1 MTDARFGVHGT
12 VVHRKKKASQ
22 GGTRGAQGETV
33 VSTAGSEVREW
44 LLKGLQRA
52 DPRTTGPHHEEAPEH
67 QHTWWQVMCLTG
79 VDYFS
84 TLGYQPGIAALA
96 AGALSPIATLLL
108 VALTLFGALPTYRAV
123 AEQSPHGLG
132 SLSMLERLLPGWRGK
147 LLVLFL
153 LGFVA
158 TAFIVTITLSAAD
171 ATAHI
176 LHNPFVPEALAGWQ
190 VPVTLLLIAAL
201 GGVFLAG
208 FSEAISIAVVLVAVY
223 LLLNIVVV
231 ATAVEH
237 VLAAPSKV
245 TDWQNL
251 LAADYASPVAMVAVS
266 LYVMP
271 KLALGLSGFETGVAV
286 MPLVRGDLA
295 QRVKG
300 TRKLLTTAAVI
311 MSVFLITSS
320 FATTVLIPAKEFAEG
335 GSANGR
341 ALAYLAHEYLGDWFG
356 TAYDLSTIAILWF
369 AGASALAGLL
379 NIVPR
384 YLPRYGMAPDW
395 SRAARPMVL
404 VFTAIS
410 FVITIFFGADVESQG
425 GAYASGVLAL
435 ILSAAVAVTLSAWT
449 SRRIRAAVPFAV
461 ITLIF
466 AYALVANIIERPD
479 GLVIALLFVLGI
491 VITSLVSRATRSTEL
506 RVTEITLD
514 DLARRYVN
522 ETGDLRLIAN
532 EPHARDCKEYVD
544 KAREAWELHRLRP
557 SEGILFL
564 EVTVPDASE
573 FASEVRVVGE
583 ERHGYRILRMESPT
597 VANAIAAL
605 LLYLRDQT
613 GKMPHVYFHW
623 AAEGNPIGALLRYL
637 VFGGGDIP
645 PLTREVLRQ
654 AEPDAARRPVVHV
667 G

>member
-1 MTDARFGVHGT
+1 MARLAG
-12 VVHRKKKASQ
+12 ASQ
-22 GGTRGAQGETV
+22 AEQEGALRT
-33 VSTAGSEVREW
+33 W
-44 LLKGLQRA
+44 LLKGLQRPA
-52 DPRTTGPHHEEAPEH
+52 AGGAGPHHEEAPGH
-67 QHTWWQVMCLTG
+67 QHSWWQVMCLTG

-96 AGALSPIATLLL
+96 AGALSPVATLLL

-123 AEQSPHGLG
+123 AGESPHGLG

-176 LHNPFVPEALAGWQ
+176 LHNPFVPHSLANWQ
-190 VPVTLLLIAAL
+190 VPVTLVLIAAL
-201 GGVFLAG
+201 GGVFLIG

-223 LLLNIVVV
+223 LVLNLVVV
-231 ATAVEH
+231 GTAVQH
-237 VLAAPSKV
+237 VLAAPERV
-245 TDWQNL
+245 TGWQDAL
-251 LAADYASPVAMVAVS
+251 VGDYSSPMAMVAVS

-286 MPLVRGDLA
+286 MPLIKGDPAVRI
-295 QRVKG
+295 KG
-300 TRKLLTTAAVI
+300 ARRLLTTAALI

-320 FATTVLIPAKEFAEG
+320 FATTVLIPAGEFAEG

-410 FVITIFFGADVESQG
+410 VLITLFFDAEVEAQG
-425 GAYASGVLAL
+425 GAYATGVLAL
-435 ILSAAVAVTLSAWT
+435 ILSAAVAVTLSAWNGG
-449 SRRIRAAVPFAV
+449 RIRAAACFGLVA
-461 ITLIF
+461 LIF
-466 AYALVANIIERPD
+466 AYATVANIIERPD
-479 GLVIALLFVLGI
+479 GLVIALLFVLAI
-491 VITSLVSRATRSTEL
+491 VVISLASRATRSTEL
-506 RVTEITLD
+506 RVTHITLD
-514 DLARRYVN
+514 DQARRFIN
-522 ETGDLRLIAN
+522 EAGEIYLIAN
-532 EPHARDCKEYVD
+532 EPHARNATEYVD
-544 KAREAWELHRLRP
+544 KAREAWDLHRLRT
-557 SEGILFL
+557 SEGLLFL
-564 EVTVPDASE
+564 EVTIPDASE
-573 FASEVRVVGE
+573 FAGELRVIGE
-583 ERHGYRILRMESPT
+583 ERHGFRILRMQSTT

-605 LLYLRDQT
+605 LLHLRDQT
-613 GKMPHVYFHW
+613 GKTPHVYFHW

-654 AEPDAARRPVVHV
+654 AEPVPDRRPIVHV

>member
-1 MTDARFGVHGT
+1 M
-12 VVHRKKKASQ
+12 ASTSTSANT
-22 GGTRGAQGETV
+22 GLRG
-33 VSTAGSEVREW
+33 W
-44 LLKGLQRA
+44 LLHGLQRS
-52 DPRTTGPHHEEAPEH
+52 DPRTSGPHHEEPPDH
-67 QHTWWQVMCLTG
+67 QHAWWQVMCLTG

-96 AGALSPIATLLL
+96 AGTLSPVATLLL

-123 AEQSPHGLG
+123 ARESPHGLG

-176 LHNPFVPEALAGWQ
+176 LHNPFVPAFFADWQ
-190 VPVTLLLIAAL
+190 VPVTLVLIAAL

-223 LLLNIVVV
+223 LLLNVVV
-231 ATAVEH
+231 VGVALQHALTRPG
-237 VLAAPSKV
+237 LV
-245 TDWQNL
+245 TDWGT
-251 LAADYASPVAMVAVS
+251 AVTTEYSSPIAMIAVS
-266 LYVMP
+266 AYVMP

-286 MPLVRGDLA
+286 MPLVKGGLV
-295 QRVKG
+295 QRIKG
-300 TRKLLTTAAVI
+300 AKKLLTTAALI
-311 MSVFLITSS
+311 MSVFLISSS
-320 FATTVLIPAKEFAEG
+320 FATTVLIPAEEFAEG
-335 GSANGR
+335 GKANGR
-341 ALAYLAHEYLGDWFG
+341 ALAYLAHEFLGDWFG

-404 VFTAIS
+404 IFTAIS
-410 FVITIFFGADVESQG
+410 FLITLVFGADVESQG
-425 GAYASGVLAL
+425 GAYATGVLAL
-435 ILSAAVAVTLSAWT
+435 ILSAAIAVTLSAWT
-449 SRRIRAAVPFAV
+449 GGRTRAAIAFGIV
-461 ITLIF
+461 TLIL
-466 AYALVANIIERPD
+466 AYATVANIIERPD
-479 GLVIALLFVLGI
+479 GLVIALLFVLAI
-491 VITSLVSRATRSTEL
+491 VITSLISRATRSTEL
-506 RVTEITLD
+506 RVTHITLD
-514 DLARRYVN
+514 DLARRYLN
-522 ETGDLRLIAN
+522 ETGEIHLIAN
-532 EPHARDCKEYVD
+532 EPNARDGKEYVD
-544 KAREAWELHRLRP
+544 KAREAWELHRLRS
-557 SEGILFL
+557 SEGLLFL

-573 FASEVRVVGE
+573 FASELRVVGE
-583 ERHGYRILRMESPT
+583 ERHGFRILRMQSPT

-605 LLYLRDQT
+605 LLHLRDQT

-637 VFGGGDIP
+637 VFGGGDVP

-654 AEPDAARRPVVHV
+654 AEPDTARRPLVHV

>member
-1 MTDARFGVHGT
+1 
-12 VVHRKKKASQ
+12 
-22 GGTRGAQGETV
+22 
-33 VSTAGSEVREW
+33 
-44 LLKGLQRA
+44 
-52 DPRTTGPHHEEAPEH
+52 
-67 QHTWWQVMCLTG
+67 MCLTG

-96 AGALSPIATLLL
+96 AGALSPIATLIL

-123 AEQSPHGLG
+123 AKESPHGLG
-132 SLSMLERLLPGWRGK
+132 SLSMLERLLPGWPGK

-176 LHNPFVPEALAGWQ
+176 LHNPFVPAFAADWQ
-190 VPVTLLLIAAL
+190 VPVTLVLIGGL
-201 GGVFLAG
+201 GAVFLAG
-208 FSEAISIAVVLVAVY
+208 FSEAISIAVVLVAIY
-223 LLLNIVVV
+223 LVFNVVV
-231 ATAVEH
+231 VVTAVQH
-237 VLAAPSKV
+237 VLAEPDKV
-245 TDWQNL
+245 GDWQNL
-251 LAADYASPVAMVAVS
+251 LAADYASPIAMIAVS

-286 MPLVRGDLA
+286 MPLVKGELA
-295 QRVKG
+295 ERVKG
-300 TRKLLTTAAVI
+300 ARKLLTTAALI

-320 FATTVLIPAKEFAEG
+320 FATTVLIPAEEFAEG
-335 GSANGR
+335 GKANGR
-341 ALAYLAHEYLGDWFG
+341 ALAYLAHQYLGDWFG

-410 FVITIFFGADVESQG
+410 FLITLFFGAQVEAQG
-425 GAYASGVLAL
+425 GAYATGVLAL
-435 ILSAAVAVTLSAWT
+435 ILSAVVAVTLSAWT
-449 SRRIRAAVPFAV
+449 AGRRRAAGFFGVV
-461 ITLIF
+461 TLIF
-466 AYALVANIIERPD
+466 GYATVANIIERPD
-479 GLVIALLFVLGI
+479 GLVIALLFVLAI
-491 VITSLVSRATRSTEL
+491 VSTSLISRATRSTEL
-506 RVTEITLD
+506 RVTHITLD
-514 DLARRYVN
+514 DLARQYVN
-522 ETGDLRLIAN
+522 QCGEIRLIAN
-532 EPHARDCKEYVD
+532 EPHSRDHTEYVD
-544 KAREAWELHRLRP
+544 KAREAWELHRLRTG
-557 SEGILFL
+557 EGLLFL

-573 FASEVRVVGE
+573 FAGELRVTGE
-583 ERHGYRILRMESPT
+583 ERHGFRILRMQSPT

-613 GKMPHVYFHW
+613 DKTPHVYFHW

-654 AEPDAARRPVVHV
+654 AEPDAGRRPVVHV

>member
-1 MTDARFGVHGT
+1 MADGHSRAAAAGT
-12 VVHRKKKASQ
+12 PLR
-22 GGTRGAQGETV
+22 R
-33 VSTAGSEVREW
+33 W
-44 LLKGLQRA
+44 LLKGLQR
-52 DPRTTGPHHEEAPEH
+52 PEGLVSQPHQEETPGH
-67 QHTWWQVMCLTG
+67 HHSWWQVMCLTG

-96 AGALSPIATLLL
+96 AGALSPVATLLL

-123 AEQSPHGLG
+123 AAQSPNGLG

-176 LHNPFVPEALAGWQ
+176 LHNPFVPHALAGWQ
-190 VPVTLLLIAAL
+190 VPVTLVLIAAL
-201 GGVFLAG
+201 GGVFLVG
-208 FSEAISIAVVLVAVY
+208 FSEAISIAVVLVAIY
-223 LLLNIVVV
+223 LSLNVVVV
-231 ATAVEH
+231 ATAVH
-237 VLAAPSKV
+237 RVLANPERV
-245 TDWQNL
+245 EGWQNA
-251 LAADYASPVAMVAVS
+251 LAVDYSSPIAMVAVS

-286 MPLVRGDLA
+286 MPLI
-295 QRVKG
+295 KG
-300 TRKLLTTAAVI
+300 QLTERIKGARKLLTTAALI
-311 MSVFLITSS
+311 MSIFLITSS
-320 FATTVLIPAKEFAEG
+320 FATTVLIPPEEFAEG

-341 ALAYLAHEYLGDWFG
+341 ALAYLAHLYLGDWFG

-395 SRAARPMVL
+395 TRAIRPMVL
-404 VFTAIS
+404 VFTGIA
-410 FVITIFFGADVESQG
+410 FLITFIFDAEVDAQG
-425 GAYASGVLAL
+425 GAYATGVLAL
-435 ILSAAVAVTLSAWT
+435 ILSAAIAVTLSAWT
-449 SRRIRAAVPFAV
+449 RRQIKAVLVFGL
-461 ITLIF
+461 ITLVF
-466 AYALVANIIERPD
+466 SYATVANIIERPD
-479 GLVIALLFVLGI
+479 GLVIALLFVVAI
-491 VITSLVSRATRSTEL
+491 VVVSLISRATRSTEL
-506 RVTEITLD
+506 RVTHISLD
-514 DLARRYVN
+514 NHARRFIN
-522 ETGDLRLIAN
+522 EAGEIYLIAN
-532 EPHARDCKEYVD
+532 EPHTRDAKEYID
-544 KAREAWELHRLRP
+544 KAREAWALHRLRT
-557 SEGILFL
+557 SEGLLFL
-564 EVTVPDASE
+564 EVTIPDASE
-573 FASEVRVVGE
+573 FAGELRVTGE
-583 ERHGYRILRMESPT
+583 ERHGFRILRMQSTT

-613 GKMPHVYFHW
+613 GKTPHVYFHW

-654 AEPDAARRPVVHV
+654 AEPNPDARPIVHV

>member
-1 MTDARFGVHGT
+1 MAT
-12 VVHRKKKASQ
+12 S
-22 GGTRGAQGETV
+22 
-33 VSTAGSEVREW
+33 VSPEDGSRIRQW
-44 LLKGLQRA
+44 LLHGL
-52 DPRTTGPHHEEAPEH
+52 PRSDAKTTGPHHEETPGH
-67 QHTWWQVMCLTG
+67 QHAWWQVMCLTG

-123 AEQSPHGLG
+123 AAESPHGLG
-132 SLSMLERLLPGWRGK
+132 SLSMLESLLPGWRGK

-171 ATAHI
+171 ATAHV
-176 LHNPFVPEALAGWQ
+176 LHNPFVPEFFSGWQ
-190 VPVTLLLIAAL
+190 VPVTLALIAGL

-223 LLLNIVVV
+223 LALNLVVV
-231 ATAVEH
+231 GVAVEH
-237 VLAAPSKV
+237 VLAEPSLV
-245 TDWQNL
+245 ADWG
-251 LAADYASPVAMVAVS
+251 AALTAEHPSPMAMIAVS

-286 MPLVRGDLA
+286 MPLVKGDLI
-295 QRVKG
+295 QRIRG
-300 TRKLLTTAAVI
+300 TKKLLTTAAVI
-311 MSVFLITSS
+311 MSGFLIASS
-320 FATTVLIPAKEFAEG
+320 FTTTVLIPPAEFEEG

-341 ALAYLAHEYLGDWFG
+341 ALAYLAHRFLGDWFG
-356 TAYDLSTIAILWF
+356 TAYDVSTIAILWF

-410 FVITIFFGADVESQG
+410 FVITLFFGADVESQG
-425 GAYASGVLAL
+425 GAYATGVLAL
-435 ILSAAVAVTLSAWT
+435 ILSAAIAVTLSMW
-449 SRRIRAAVPFAV
+449 RRGRTGTAVPFGV

-466 AYALVANIIERPD
+466 AYATVANIIERPD
-479 GLVIALLFVLGI
+479 GLVIALFFVLAI
-491 VITSLVSRATRSTEL
+491 VVTSLISRATRSTEL
-506 RVTEITLD
+506 RVTRITLD
-514 DLARRYVN
+514 DTARRYIN
-522 ETGDLRLIAN
+522 EAGEIHLIAN
-532 EPHARDCKEYVD
+532 EPHERDCKEYVD
-544 KAREAWELHRLRP
+544 KAREAWELHRLRKA
-557 SEGILFL
+557 EGLIFL

-583 ERHGYRILRMESPT
+583 ERYGFRILRMESPT

-605 LLYLRDQT
+605 LLYLRDET
-613 GKMPHVYFHW
+613 GKTPNVYFHW

-654 AEPDAARRPVVHV
+654 AEPDAGRRPLVHV

>member
-1 MTDARFGVHGT
+1 MADALPER
-12 VVHRKKKASQ
+12 RM
-22 GGTRGAQGETV
+22 R
-33 VSTAGSEVREW
+33 RW
-44 LLKGLQRA
+44 LLKGLKRPEGLTSA
-52 DPRTTGPHHEEAPEH
+52 PPEEEAPEH
-67 QHTWWQVMCLTG
+67 QHSWWQVMCLTG

-96 AGALSPIATLLL
+96 AGALSPIATLVL

-123 AEQSPHGLG
+123 AGQSPHGLG

-171 ATAHI
+171 ASAHI
-176 LHNPFVPEALAGWQ
+176 LHNPFVPHFLAGWQ
-190 VPVTLLLIAAL
+190 VPITLVLIAAL

-208 FSEAISIAVVLVAVY
+208 FSEAISVAVVLVAVY
-223 LLLNIVVV
+223 LLFNLIVVG
-231 ATAVEH
+231 TAVAH
-237 VLAAPSKV
+237 VLAAPERV
-245 TDWQNL
+245 AGWQNTL
-251 LAADYASPVAMVAVS
+251 STDYTSPIAMVAVA

-286 MPLVRGDLA
+286 MPLVKGDLTE
-295 QRVKG
+295 RVKG
-300 TRKLLTTAAVI
+300 ARKLLTTAALI

-320 FATTVLIPAKEFAEG
+320 LATTVLIPPAEFAEG

-341 ALAYLAHEYLGDWFG
+341 ALAYLAHLYLGDWFG

-395 SRAARPMVL
+395 TRASRPMVL
-404 VFTAIS
+404 VFTAIA
-410 FVITIFFGADVESQG
+410 FGITVFFGAEVETQG
-425 GAYASGVLAL
+425 GAYATGVLAL
-435 ILSAAVAVTLSAWT
+435 ILSAAVAVTLSALV
-449 SRRIRAAVPFAV
+449 RRRTRAAVLFGL
-461 ITLIF
+461 ITLVF
-466 AYALVANIIERPD
+466 AYAAVANIIERPD
-479 GLVIALLFVLGI
+479 GLVIALLFVLAI
-491 VITSLVSRATRSTEL
+491 VAVSLISRATRSTEL
-506 RVTEITLD
+506 RVTRISLD
-514 DLARRYVN
+514 DAARRFIN
-522 ETGDLRLIAN
+522 ESAEIYLIAN
-532 EPHARDCKEYVD
+532 EPHGRDAKEYID
-544 KAREAWELHRLRP
+544 KAREAWELHRLRTA
-557 SEGILFL
+557 EGLLFL

-573 FASEVRVVGE
+573 FAGELRVTGE
-583 ERHGYRILRMESPT
+583 ERHGFRILRMHSTT
-597 VANAIAAL
+597 VANSIAAL
-605 LLYLRDQT
+605 LLHLRDLT
-613 GKMPHVYFHW
+613 GKTPHVYFHW
-623 AAEGNPIGALLRYL
+623 AAEGNPIGSLLRYL

-654 AEPDAARRPVVHV
+654 AEPDATCRPIVHV

>member
-1 MTDARFGVHGT
+1 MIDARFRVHDT
-12 VVHRKKKASQ
+12 VVHRKKASQ
-22 GGTRGAQGETV
+22 GGTRVAQGETV
-33 VSTAGSEVREW
+33 VSTAGSEVRQW

-176 LHNPFVPEALAGWQ
+176 LHNPFVPAALAGWQ

-231 ATAVEH
+231 ATAVQH
-237 VLAAPSKV
+237 VLAAPAKV

-251 LAADYASPVAMVAVS
+251 LATDYASPVAMVAVS

-300 TRKLLTTAAVI
+300 ARKLLTTAAVI

-320 FATTVLIPAKEFAEG
+320 FATTVLIPADEFAEG

-449 SRRIRAAVPFAV
+449 GRRTKAAVPFGV
-461 ITLIF
+461 ISLIF

>member
-1 MTDARFGVHGT
+1 MNTSTPPRT
-12 VVHRKKKASQ
+12 VSAH
-22 GGTRGAQGETV
+22 EE
-33 VSTAGSEVREW
+33 STLRRW
-44 LLKGLQRA
+44 LLHGLSRSDA
-52 DPRTTGPHHEEAPEH
+52 KTTGPHHEETPGH
-67 QHTWWQVMCLTG
+67 QHPWWQVMCLTG

-123 AEQSPHGLG
+123 AKQSPHGLG
-132 SLSMLERLLPGWRGK
+132 SLSMLESLLPGWRGK

-171 ATAHI
+171 ATAHV
-176 LHNPFVPEALAGWQ
+176 LHNPFVPESFSGWQ
-190 VPVTLLLIAAL
+190 VPVTLMLIAAL
-201 GGVFLAG
+201 GAVFLIG

-223 LLLNIVVV
+223 LALNVVVV
-231 ATAVEH
+231 AVAVQH
-237 VLAAPSKV
+237 VLIEPALVADWGAALTAEHS
-245 TDWQNL
+245 
-251 LAADYASPVAMVAVS
+251 SPIAMIAVS

-286 MPLVRGDLA
+286 MPLVKGDLA
-295 QRVKG
+295 RRIAG
-300 TRKLLTTAAVI
+300 TRKLLTTAALI
-311 MSVFLITSS
+311 MSGFLITSS
-320 FATTVLIPAKEFAEG
+320 FATTVLIPAAEFAEG
-335 GSANGR
+335 GKANGR
-341 ALAYLAHEYLGDWFG
+341 ALAYLAHEFLGDWFG
-356 TAYDLSTIAILWF
+356 TAYDISTIAILWF

-395 SRAARPMVL
+395 SRATRPMVL

-410 FVITIFFGADVESQG
+410 FAITLVFDADVESQG
-425 GAYASGVLAL
+425 GAYATGVLAL
-435 ILSAAVAVTLSAWT
+435 ILSAAIAVTLSAW
-449 SRRIRAAVPFAV
+449 SAGRRRAALPFGV

-466 AYALVANIIERPD
+466 AYATVANIIERPD
-479 GLVIALLFVLGI
+479 GLVIALLFVLAI
-491 VITSLVSRATRSTEL
+491 VVTSLISRATRSTEL
-506 RVTEITLD
+506 RVTRISLD
-514 DLARRYVN
+514 DAARRYIN
-522 ETGDLRLIAN
+522 EAGEIHLIAN

-544 KAREAWELHRLRP
+544 KAREAWELHRLRTG
-557 SEGILFL
+557 EGLIFL

-573 FASEVRVVGE
+573 FESELRVIGE
-583 ERHGYRILRMESPT
+583 ERHGFRILRMESPT
-597 VANAIAAL
+597 VANSIAAL
-605 LLYLRDQT
+605 LLYLRDET
-613 GKMPHVYFHW
+613 GKTPHVYFHW

-654 AEPDAARRPVVHV
+654 AEPDPARRPLVHV